1 MKIAILD
8 FTTGEVIIEEIP
20 EKWHLLD
27 GDDIIS
33 EMGYRLSEV
42 EYMII
47 EQTLSLNIKTETLT
61 LKTTIK

>member
-8 FTTGEVIIEEIP
+8 FTTGEVIIEEVP

-33 EMGYRLSEV
+33 EMGYRMSDV

-47 EQTLSLNIKTETLT
+47 EQSLSLNIKTETLT
-61 LKTTIK
+61 LKTTIE

>member
-8 FTTGEVIIEEIP
+8 FTTGEVIIEEVP

-33 EMGYRLSEV
+33 EMRYRMSDV

-47 EQTLSLNIKTETLT
+47 EQSLSLNIKTETLT
-61 LKTTIK
+61 LKTTIE

>member
-8 FTTGEVIIEEIP
+8 FITGEVTIEEVP
-20 EKWHLLD
+20 EKWHFLD

-33 EMGYRLSEV
+33 EMGYRMSDV

-47 EQTLSLNIKTETLT
+47 EQPLSLNIKTETLT

>member
-8 FTTGEVIIEEIP
+8 FITGEVTIEEVP

-33 EMGYRLSEV
+33 EMGYRMSDV

-47 EQTLSLNIKTETLT
+47 EQPLSLNIKTETLT

>member
-8 FTTGEVIIEEIP
+8 FSTGEVIIEEVP

-33 EMGYRLSEV
+33 EMGYRLSDV

-47 EQTLSLNIKTETLT
+47 EDSLSLNINTETLK
-61 LKTTIK
+61 LKTTIA

>member
-8 FTTGEVIIEEIP
+8 FSTGEVIIEKVP

-33 EMGYRLSEV
+33 EMGYRLS
-42 EYMII
+42 YDYR
-47 EQTLSLNIKTETLT
+47 TLLIPKY
-61 LKTTIK
+61 

>member
-8 FTTGEVIIEEIP
+8 FTTGEVIIEEVP

-42 EYMII
+42 DYMII

>member
-8 FTTGEVIIEEIP
+8 FTTGEVIIEEVP

-33 EMGYRLSEV
+33 EMGYRLSDV

-47 EQTLSLNIKTETLT
+47 EQPLSLNIKTETLT
-61 LKTTIK
+61 LKTTIE

>member
-1 MKIAILD
+1 VKIAILD
-8 FTTGEVIIEEIP
+8 FTTGEVIIEEVP

-33 EMGYRLSEV
+33 EMGYRMSDV

-47 EQTLSLNIKTETLT
+47 EQSLSLNIKTETLT
-61 LKTTIK
+61 LKTTIE

>member
-27 GDDIIS
+27 GDGIIS

>member
-8 FTTGEVIIEEIP
+8 FTTGEVIIEEVP

-33 EMGYRLSEV
+33 EMGYRMSDV

-47 EQTLSLNIKTETLT
+47 EQSLSLNIKTETLT
-61 LKTTIK
+61 LKTTVQ

>member
-8 FTTGEVIIEEIP
+8 FTTGEVIIEEVP